1 MAALATT
8 ILNDDNGNG
17 NGRGDSTA
25 IAIAIVVIIITIDHR
40 RHRHRTSIAEH
51 FSVEG
56 EAGREWAGRQAEGR
70 EMDGER
76 EEEGARDGR
85 EVGQRDVDLADGW
98 SSGRGEG
105 RDEDGI
111 HLHMAVPR
119 ARSIDKNNSKYC

>member
-1 MAALATT
+1 
-8 ILNDDNGNG
+8 
-17 NGRGDSTA
+17 
-25 IAIAIVVIIITIDHR
+25 
-40 RHRHRTSIAEH
+40 
-51 FSVEG
+51 
-56 EAGREWAGRQAEGR
+56 
-70 EMDGER
+70 MDGER